1 MDNNKNHPFWGK
13 NSNPIPS
20 NLPDQD
26 AYDAMIRL
34 YKKQEQRLLE
44 DEIIQ
49 ECGLSPKQ
57 AQKRF
62 NMLVKKGISKFV
74 NRPIQNPR
82 GKSWVRKQKMLGEN
96 YTEKFW
102 NFGKQL
108 LLERIDFQQVAKQ
121 IMRKYRVTSKLEF
134 SPLMKVSETSESVS
148 FLSGGITAL

>member
-1 MDNNKNHPFWGK
+1 MASW
-13 NSNPIPS
+13 
-20 NLPDQD
+20 
-26 AYDAMIRL
+26 
-34 YKKQEQRLLE
+34 
-44 DEIIQ
+44 
-49 ECGLSPKQ
+49 
-57 AQKRF
+57 
-62 NMLVKKGISKFV
+62 KGISKFV

-134 SPLMKVSETSESVS
+134 SPRATKGDYDFDRDIIKLRPFYKSVQD
-148 FLSGGITAL
+148 FLLVHFQ